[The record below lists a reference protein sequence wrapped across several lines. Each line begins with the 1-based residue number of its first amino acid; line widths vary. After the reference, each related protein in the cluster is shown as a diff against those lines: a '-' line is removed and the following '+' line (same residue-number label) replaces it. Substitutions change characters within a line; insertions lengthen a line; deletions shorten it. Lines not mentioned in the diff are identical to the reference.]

1 MPEKHFQT
9 PKIIEP
15 GERHP
20 LLLLLLVL
28 SLMAMVGWYAY
39 DFGQRRGGY
48 FAHKSEAQ
56 KVQLKQQLKSLGE
69 ECDKQ
74 RELAARYQRASQIDR
89 LAAEQVREEMKT
101 LQQERS
107 DLRKKVAFLDSLISG
122 EVAALQVS
130 QVELERR
137 GDGNTY
143 GFSFMISKRAKDD
156 VRVTGKVDLKVSGK
170 LQGKQTT
177 LTPEKLGLNDVLKM
191 GFRHFQKF
199 EGTLKLPDGFDPGEL
214 IVVGQPEGK
223 KIKRFEQRIKWQ
235 LG

>member
-39 DFGQRRGGY
+39 DFGQRRAGY
-48 FAHKSEAQ
+48 FAHESEAQ

-122 EVAALQVS
+122 EMAALQVS
-130 QVELERR
+130 QVKLERR

-156 VRVTGKVDLKVSGK
+156 VRVTGKVGLKVSGK